1 MGLAKATRL
10 TRPRGLGAGE
20 DGDRGSSIKCF
31 EVRCYA
37 AIESLAVIINL
48 NNLDSICRVSLP
60 SGDLNSRYPVPIKWL
75 KSILMTTW
83 LGCLCPTYC
92 AWSQFLESCSRA
104 AYGTVQFEK
113 GVRKRRVVVDNQA
126 KFQINS
132 ESISN
137 LMTIKAARLEELL
150 EQINTGQTKKALASI
165 EKWLLKE
172 PGHRGLLELKAEG
185 LRLAGREA
193 EAIEAFKEAGEA
205 GAGARNWMVAGI
217 LLATERNK
225 TDEAVACLKN
235 AAAEAPD
242 NDDVLNVLVTTFF
255 NANRHEEGLEF
266 ARRQL
271 VTSRNPRFLSNAA
284 LLLQCVDLQE
294 ESSSAFRKILD
305 LAGDDPAFIGAALV
319 PARFTCDWEYIESLQ
334 QKISE
339 RYAQG
344 QFGATQEYPLTHI
357 TWCVDEAYNLG
368 VTRAYSERMTGAIKP
383 LAAQAAR
390 PVGGRIRVGFLS
402 CDFRNHATMHL
413 VAGLFEHLDRNRFEV
428 FAYDYSKFEESEY
441 RQRFLSAVEHHV
453 DVQMLSDG
461 QAALRIMQDQLDI
474 LIDMKGYTGSSRP
487 GIVAH
492 RPVPLQVAYLGY
504 PGSAANADIDY
515 IVSDRFV
522 TPDSS
527 TPYYTEKFCRL
538 PHSYQCND
546 RKRVVAPEVRGR
558 AAYGL
563 PDDKVIFGAFNQS
576 YKVDRL
582 SFNVW
587 MQILTEVPNSVL
599 WLLGQNQEAIV
610 NLSRYAQLAGV
621 DVARLIFAP
630 FAAPLDHLAR
640 LQLADAGLDTL
651 VCNGHTTTSDALWA
665 GVPVIT
671 ARGRHFSSRVSE
683 SLLNALELPEL
694 VGVDQDDMVR
704 IAKRIG
710 TDVEYRLALR
720 QKVAANRQTSPMFDT
735 QRYTRN
741 FETAIEMMTQAH
753 RSGAVSGHI
762 DVPDIGDVSAT
773 EHGPA
778 EPGLSS
784 IAQSQIN
791 SESILEPMTIK
802 AERLE
807 ELLEQINS
815 GQAKKALPSID
826 KWLQKQPGHLALL
839 GLRAEAL
846 RLIGHVPEAIEALKE
861 AGRAGAGA
869 RNWMVAGIMLAEQR
883 NTEDA
888 VACLL
893 RAIAETPDSDEVLN
907 VLITTL
913 FNANRHEEGI
923 EFARRQLVT
932 SRNPRYLSNAALLLH
947 GIDLHE
953 ESSKAFGKILELVGD
968 DPAFIGAAL
977 VPARFTCDWEYI
989 ETLQQKIAQQYA
1001 QGQFGAPQEYPLTHI
1016 TWCAN
1021 EAYNL
1026 GVTRAYVERMVGVIE
1041 PLAAQPARPLG
1052 GRIRV
1057 GFLSCDF
1064 RNHATMHLVAGLFEY
1079 LDRNRF
1085 EVFAYDYSKLDG
1097 SEYRERFLNAVEHHV
1112 QIDTLN
1118 DKQAALRIAQDQ
1130 LDLLFDMKGYTGGSR
1145 PGIAAHRPAPLQAAY
1160 LGYPGSAANAD
1171 IDYIV
1176 SDRFV
1181 TPDSSTPYYT
1191 EKFCRLPHSYQC
1203 NDRKRV
1209 VAPEVRGRAAYGL
1222 PDDKVIFGAFNQS
1235 YKIDRLSFTV
1245 WMQILTEVPN
1255 SVLWLLGQNEEAI
1268 VNLSRY
1274 ARLAGVDVARLIFA
1288 PFAAPLE
1295 HLARLQLAD
1304 AGLDTLVCNGHTT
1317 TSDALWA
1324 GVPVITARGRHFS
1337 SRVSES
1343 LLNALELPELVG
1355 VDQDD
1360 MVRIAKQIGTDAEYR
1375 LTLRQKVA
1383 ANRQISPLFDT
1394 QRYTRNFETAIEM
1407 MTQAHRSGA
1416 VGGHI
1421 DVPDIGDVGAPEPDL
1436 RANAAAH
1443 LDVNKSPK
1451 RYAIITPYQQES
1463 REMLERCIR
1472 SVRNQTLAVDHIL
1485 VADGYPQDWIDAA
1498 GVRHLRLDRAHDD
1511 FGNTARALGAMLAIA
1526 EQYDGIGLLNAQNWL
1541 DANHIASCV
1550 DTFREASAQGPVDY
1564 VIARRKLCRPD
1575 ESVLLAWQE
1584 PLDEH
1589 VDTNCFFFFPPAYP
1603 MVPHFGLMPK
1613 ELSLLGDRFF
1623 YQALRDRGLHAATNE
1638 VFTVNDL
1645 CLWESLYLAL
1655 GETPPPGAKPN
1666 IDDRVVHAWL
1676 ESRTPEERQLVLRLT
1691 GNLP

>member
-1 MGLAKATRL
+1 VGLAKATRL

-305 LAGDDPAFIGAALV
+305 LA
-319 PARFTCDWEYIESLQ
+319 
-334 QKISE
+334 
-339 RYAQG
+339 
-344 QFGATQEYPLTHI
+344 
-357 TWCVDEAYNLG
+357 
-368 VTRAYSERMTGAIKP
+368 
-383 LAAQAAR
+383 
-390 PVGGRIRVGFLS
+390 
-402 CDFRNHATMHL
+402 
-413 VAGLFEHLDRNRFEV
+413 
-428 FAYDYSKFEESEY
+428 
-441 RQRFLSAVEHHV
+441 
-453 DVQMLSDG
+453 
-461 QAALRIMQDQLDI
+461 
-474 LIDMKGYTGSSRP
+474 
-487 GIVAH
+487 
-492 RPVPLQVAYLGY
+492 
-504 PGSAANADIDY
+504 
-515 IVSDRFV
+515 
-522 TPDSS
+522 
-527 TPYYTEKFCRL
+527 
-538 PHSYQCND
+538 
-546 RKRVVAPEVRGR
+546 
-558 AAYGL
+558 
-563 PDDKVIFGAFNQS
+563 
-576 YKVDRL
+576 
-582 SFNVW
+582 
-587 MQILTEVPNSVL
+587 
-599 WLLGQNQEAIV
+599 
-610 NLSRYAQLAGV
+610 
-621 DVARLIFAP
+621 
-630 FAAPLDHLAR
+630 
-640 LQLADAGLDTL
+640 
-651 VCNGHTTTSDALWA
+651 
-665 GVPVIT
+665 
-671 ARGRHFSSRVSE
+671 
-683 SLLNALELPEL
+683 
-694 VGVDQDDMVR
+694 
-704 IAKRIG
+704 
-710 TDVEYRLALR
+710 
-720 QKVAANRQTSPMFDT
+720 
-735 QRYTRN
+735 
-741 FETAIEMMTQAH
+741 
-753 RSGAVSGHI
+753 
-762 DVPDIGDVSAT
+762 
-773 EHGPA
+773 
-778 EPGLSS
+778 
-784 IAQSQIN
+784 
-791 SESILEPMTIK
+791 
-802 AERLE
+802 
-807 ELLEQINS
+807 
-815 GQAKKALPSID
+815 
-826 KWLQKQPGHLALL
+826 
-839 GLRAEAL
+839 
-846 RLIGHVPEAIEALKE
+846 
-861 AGRAGAGA
+861 
-869 RNWMVAGIMLAEQR
+869 
-883 NTEDA
+883 
-888 VACLL
+888 
-893 RAIAETPDSDEVLN
+893 
-907 VLITTL
+907 
-913 FNANRHEEGI
+913 
-923 EFARRQLVT
+923 
-932 SRNPRYLSNAALLLH
+932 
-947 GIDLHE
+947 
-953 ESSKAFGKILELVGD
+953 GD